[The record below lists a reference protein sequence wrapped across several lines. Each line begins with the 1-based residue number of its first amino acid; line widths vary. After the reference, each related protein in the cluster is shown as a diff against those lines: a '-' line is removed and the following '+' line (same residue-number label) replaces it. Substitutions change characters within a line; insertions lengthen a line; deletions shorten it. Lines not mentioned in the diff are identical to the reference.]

1 MGLQI
6 GVDVAVTD
14 VVYDLTPW
22 FNEHVQGK
30 PREFAELEMNK
41 YNNTCFQVHIKAKAF
56 KPARSQR

>member
-1 MGLQI
+1 M
-6 GVDVAVTD
+6 DVG
-14 VVYDLTPW
+14 YDLTPW